1 MWQSW
6 GLIVMIA
13 TDNKVFWIEL
23 NLNWITI
30 IISMRHAPLPFD
42 LDLVSE

>member
-1 MWQSW
+1 
-6 GLIVMIA
+6 MIA

-23 NLNWITI
+23 NLNWII
-30 IISMRHAPLPFD
+30 ISSSMRHAPLPFD